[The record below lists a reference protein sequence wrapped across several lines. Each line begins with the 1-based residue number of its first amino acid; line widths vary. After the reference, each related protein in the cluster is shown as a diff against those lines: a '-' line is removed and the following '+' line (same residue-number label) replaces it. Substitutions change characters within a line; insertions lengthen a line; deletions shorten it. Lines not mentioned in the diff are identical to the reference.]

1 MKESEW
7 DRRIED
13 ARMREEVMKTLGSVT
28 EALKISKEAQEE
40 IKQEL
45 EEHDDILRGT
55 TDKAGYE
62 ERLRGVENS
71 TRMLLISV
79 EGFDGNREKCVF
91 GKLDKLEKTISAV
104 ENSLNGQ
111 MVGIKIQLDG
121 MNSGKKERVEIRG
134 QTLKFIVAI
143 AGIIGGCL
151 GTGMTIFGP
160 KIIDKMFNP
169 DPIVVPKGTPTP
181 VPKFLKK
188 KKKAPPPVRE
198 EALNE
203 VSEGGDALSDQT
215 HTEGKTGQ

>member
-1 MKESEW
+1 
-7 DRRIED
+7 
-13 ARMREEVMKTLGSVT
+13 MREEVMKTLGSVT

-71 TRMLLISV
+71 TRKLLISV
-79 EGFDGNREKCVF
+79 EGFDGNRDKCVF
-91 GKLDKLEKTISAV
+91 GKIDKLDKTIGEV
-104 ENSLNGQ
+104 ENAFNRQ
-111 MVGIKIQLDG
+111 MVGIKIQLEG
-121 MNSGKKERVEIRG
+121 LTSAKKDRVEIRG
-134 QTLKFIVAI
+134 QTLKFLVAI
-143 AGIIGGCL
+143 AAIL
-151 GTGMTIFGP
+151 GSGFGTVMTQFGP
-160 KIIDKMFNP
+160 KIVEKMFNP

-203 VSEGGDALSDQT
+203 VSEEGDASSGQA
-215 HTEGKTGQ
+215 HSEGKTGQ